1 MLFPTVD
8 FAIFFVLVFVGHW
21 LLNHQSHAWKWFMI
35 GASYVFYA
43 WWNWRFVFLLVGV
56 SFLAQTGA
64 TAVARTRSPRARLV
78 VNGIAV
84 AALLLPLAFFKYYG
98 FLAVNATNAL
108 ASLGIESSIPLIQ
121 VVLPVGISFF
131 TFMAIAY
138 VVDIY
143 RRDFELA
150 SWTDAFLY
158 LSFFPH
164 LVAGPIVRPNE
175 LIPQLRERRDE
186 RHVDVAGAA
195 WLILGGLFK
204 KVVVSSYLAA
214 QIVDPVFGDPAQRS
228 APDAFF
234 GILGYAI
241 VIYADFSGYT
251 DIAIGVAKLL
261 GFQFPRNFDRPYAA
275 LSIQD
280 FWRRW
285 HMTLSRWLRDYLYI
299 PLGGNRRGARRTD
312 VNIMMTMIL
321 GGLWHGAAWTFVFW
335 GAYHGGLLTTHR
347 WQARHGLAATKTTET
362 KAEETKAE
370 ETKAEETKAEETK
383 AEETKDGWLDILR
396 QRAAT
401 FALVCVGWVFFRA
414 DSMETAFSLL
424 RRLITGWWT
433 PSESLTPLVVF
444 TIAGMLALQFWPRG
458 FGLWLQS
465 GLSRLKPAPLGIVLA
480 LAMLVIVILGPSGVA
495 PFIYFRF

>member
-21 LLNHQSHAWKWFMI
+21 LLNHQSRAWKWFMI

-43 WWNWRFVFLLVGV
+43 WWNWRFVPLLVGV
-56 SFLAQTGA
+56 SLLAQTGA
-64 TAVARTRSPRARLV
+64 IAVARTHSPRARLV
-78 VNGIAV
+78 VNGIV
-84 AALLLPLAFFKYYG
+84 ITALLLPLAFFKYYG
-98 FLAVNATNAL
+98 FLAVNVTNVL
-108 ASLGIESSIPLIQ
+108 GSLGLESSIPLIQ

-138 VVDIY
+138 VVDVY
-143 RRDFELA
+143 RGDFEVA
-150 SWTDAFLY
+150 TWTDAFLY

-228 APDAFF
+228 APDALF

-275 LSIQD
+275 RSIQD

-299 PLGGNRRGARRTD
+299 PLGGNRRGERRTY
-312 VNIMMTMIL
+312 VNVMITMIL

-335 GAYHGGLLTTHR
+335 GAFHGGLLAAHQWR
-347 WQARHGLAATKTTET
+347 ARHAEADTNATGE
-362 KAEETKAE
+362 
-370 ETKAEETKAEETK
+370 
-383 AEETKDGWLDILR
+383 GRLDFMR

-424 RRLITGWWT
+424 GRLITGWWT

-444 TIAGMLALQFWPRG
+444 TIAGMLAMQFWPRG

-465 GLSRLKPAPLGIVLA
+465 GLSRLKPAPLGIVFALA
-480 LAMLVIVILGPSGVA
+480 LLVIVILGPSGVA
-495 PFIYFRF
+495 PFIYFQF

>member
-8 FAIFFVLVFVGHW
+8 FAIFFVLVFTGHW
-21 LLNHQSHAWKWFMI
+21 LLNHLSQPWKFLMI

-43 WWNWRFVFLLVGV
+43 WWDWRFVLLLVGV
-56 SFLAQTGA
+56 SLLAQAGA
-64 TAVARTRSPRARLV
+64 IAVARTRSPRARLV

-84 AALLLPLAFFKYYG
+84 ALLLVPLAFFKYYG
-98 FLAVNATNAL
+98 FFAVNVTNTL
-108 ASLGIESSIPLIQ
+108 ASLGMESSIPLIQ

-138 VVDIY
+138 VVDVY
-143 RRDFELA
+143 RGDFEVT
-150 SWTDAFLY
+150 SWTDTFLY

-164 LVAGPIVRPNE
+164 LVAGPIVRPSE
-175 LIPQLRERRDE
+175 LIPQLQERRDE
-186 RHVDVAGAA
+186 RHVDVSGAA

-214 QIVDPVFGDPAQRS
+214 QIVDPVFGDPARRS
-228 APDAFF
+228 APDALF

-275 LSIQD
+275 RSIQD

-299 PLGGNRRGARRTD
+299 PLGGNRRGERRTY
-312 VNIMMTMIL
+312 VNVMITMIL
-321 GGLWHGAAWTFVFW
+321 GGLWHGAAWTFVLW
-335 GAYHGGLLTTHR
+335 GAYHGAL
-347 WQARHGLAATKTTET
+347 LAAHQRGVRRREKERG
-362 KAEETKAE
+362 ERWI
-370 ETKAEETKAEETK
+370 
-383 AEETKDGWLDILR
+383 DDLR

-414 DSMETAFSLL
+414 DSMDTAFSLL
-424 RRLITGWWT
+424 RRLVSGWWT
-433 PSESLTPLVVF
+433 PSEFVTPLVVF
-444 TIAGMLALQFWPRG
+444 TIAGMLALQFSPRG
-458 FGLWLQS
+458 LGLWLQS
-465 GLSRLKPAPLGIVLA
+465 GLSRLKPAPLGIVFGLA
-480 LAMLVIVILGPSGVA
+480 LLVIVILGPAGVA
-495 PFIYFRF
+495 PFIYFQF

>member
-21 LLNHQSHAWKWFMI
+21 LFNHLAQPWKWFMI
-35 GASYVFYA
+35 AASYVFYA
-43 WWNWRFVFLLVGV
+43 WWDPRFVFLLIGV
-56 SFLAQTGA
+56 SVLAQLGA
-64 TAVARTRSPRARLV
+64 IAVSRTRSPRARLV

-84 AALLLPLAFFKYYG
+84 TTLLLPLAFFKYYG
-98 FLAVNATNAL
+98 FFAVNATNTLTAL
-108 ASLGIESSIPLIQ
+108 GMESSIPLIQ

-138 VVDIY
+138 VVDVF
-143 RRDFELA
+143 RGDFEVA
-150 SWTDAFLY
+150 TWTDTFLY

-164 LVAGPIVRPNE
+164 LVAGPIVRPAE

-214 QIVDPVFGDPAQRS
+214 QIVDPVFGDPFTRS
-228 APDAFF
+228 APDALFA
-234 GILGYAI
+234 IVGYAI

-261 GFQFPRNFDRPYAA
+261 GFRFPRNFDRPYAA
-275 LSIQD
+275 RSIQE

-299 PLGGNRRGARRTD
+299 PLGGNRRGTRRTLIN
-312 VNIMMTMIL
+312 VFLTMVL

-335 GAYHGGLLTTHR
+335 GAFHGGLLALHQWR
-347 WQARHGLAATKTTET
+347 
-362 KAEETKAE
+362 
-370 ETKAEETKAEETK
+370 
-383 AEETKDGWLDILR
+383 R
-396 QRAAT
+396 QRSPQSDEPRQERRLDDWGRCAAT
-401 FALVCVGWVFFRA
+401 FGLVCVGWVFFRA
-414 DSMETAFSLL
+414 DSLETAFALI
-424 RRLITGWWT
+424 RRLFSGWFT
-433 PSESLTPLVVF
+433 PTEFVNPVVV
-444 TIAGMLALQFWPRG
+444 LAIVGTLSLQFLPRG

-465 GLSRLKPAPLGIVLA
+465 GLSRLKPVPLGVVLG
-480 LAMLVIVILGPSGVA
+480 LTLLVIVILGPPGVA
-495 PFIYFRF
+495 PFIYFQF

>member
-21 LLNHQSHAWKWFMI
+21 LLNHQSRAWKWFMI

-56 SFLAQTGA
+56 SLLAQMGA
-64 TAVARTRSPRARLV
+64 IAVTRTRSPRARLV

-84 AALLLPLAFFKYYG
+84 SALLLPLAFFKYYG
-98 FLAVNATNAL
+98 FLAVNVTNVL
-108 ASLGIESSIPLIQ
+108 GSLGLESSIPLIQ

-138 VVDIY
+138 VVDVY
-143 RRDFELA
+143 RGDFEVA

-228 APDAFF
+228 APDALF

-275 LSIQD
+275 RSIQD

-299 PLGGNRRGARRTD
+299 PLGGNRRGERRTY
-312 VNIMMTMIL
+312 VNVMITMIL

-335 GAYHGGLLTTHR
+335 GAFHGGLLAAHQWR
-347 WQARHGLAATKTTET
+347 ARHAEADT
-362 KAEETKAE
+362 KATGE
-370 ETKAEETKAEETK
+370 
-383 AEETKDGWLDILR
+383 GRLDFMR

-424 RRLITGWWT
+424 GRLITGWWT
-433 PSESLTPLVVF
+433 PNESLTPLVVF
-444 TIAGMLALQFWPRG
+444 TIAGMLAMQFWPRG

-465 GLSRLKPAPLGIVLA
+465 GLSRLKPAPLGIVFALA
-480 LAMLVIVILGPSGVA
+480 LLVIVILGPSGVA
-495 PFIYFRF
+495 PFIYFQF

>member
-21 LLNHQSHAWKWFMI
+21 LLNHRSRAWKWFMI

-64 TAVARTRSPRARLV
+64 IAVARTRSPRSKLV
-78 VNGIAV
+78 VNGIAI

-98 FLAVNATNAL
+98 FFAVNVTNAF
-108 ASLGIESSIPLIQ
+108 ASLGLESSIPLIQ

-138 VVDIY
+138 VVDVY
-143 RRDFELA
+143 RGDFEVA

-204 KVVVSSYLAA
+204 KVVVSSYLAT

-228 APDAFF
+228 APDALF

-261 GFQFPRNFDRPYAA
+261 GFQFPRNFDRPYSAR
-275 LSIQD
+275 SIQD

-299 PLGGNRRGARRTD
+299 PLGGNRRGERRTY
-312 VNIMMTMIL
+312 VNIMITMIL
-321 GGLWHGAAWTFVFW
+321 GGLWHGAAWTFVLW
-335 GAYHGGLLTTHR
+335 GAYHGGLLTAHQWR
-347 WQARHGLAATKTTET
+347 ARQGAAKP
-362 KAEETKAE
+362 KAEETNE
-370 ETKAEETKAEETK
+370 E
-383 AEETKDGWLDILR
+383 WLEGLR

-433 PSESLTPLVVF
+433 PSESLTPLVVI
-444 TIAGMLALQFWPRG
+444 TIVGMLALQFWPRG

-480 LAMLVIVILGPSGVA
+480 LAMLAIVILGPSGVA
-495 PFIYFRF
+495 PFIYFQF

>member
-43 WWNWRFVFLLVGV
+43 WWNWRFVFLLAGV

-64 TAVARTRSPRARLV
+64 IAVARTRSPRARLV

-98 FLAVNATNAL
+98 FLAVNVTNAF
-108 ASLGIESSIPLIQ
+108 ASLGLESTIPLIQ

-143 RRDFELA
+143 RGDFEVA

-175 LIPQLRERRDE
+175 LIPQLQERRDE
-186 RHVDVAGAA
+186 RHVDVAGAS

-204 KVVVSSYLAA
+204 KVVVSSYLTT

-228 APDAFF
+228 APDALF

-275 LSIQD
+275 RSIQE

-299 PLGGNRRGARRTD
+299 PLGGNRRGGRRTYL
-312 VNIMMTMIL
+312 NIMITMVL

-335 GAYHGGLLTTHR
+335 GAYHGGLLTAHQWR
-347 WQARHGLAATKTTET
+347 ARRGTADTKVEDT
-362 KAEETKAE
+362 KAGEKEE
-370 ETKAEETKAEETK
+370 
-383 AEETKDGWLDILR
+383 GWLEGLR

-424 RRLITGWWT
+424 RRLLTGWWT
-433 PSESLTPLVVF
+433 PSESLTPLVVI

-480 LAMLVIVILGPSGVA
+480 LAMLAIVILGPSGVA
-495 PFIYFRF
+495 PFIYFQF

>member
-21 LLNHQSHAWKWFMI
+21 LLNHQSRAWKWFMI

-56 SFLAQTGA
+56 SLLAQMGA
-64 TAVARTRSPRARLV
+64 IAVTRTRSPRARLV

-84 AALLLPLAFFKYYG
+84 SALLLPLVFFKFYG
-98 FLAVNATNAL
+98 FLAVNVTNVL
-108 ASLGIESSIPLIQ
+108 GSLGLESSIPLIQ

-138 VVDIY
+138 VVDVY
-143 RRDFELA
+143 RGDFEVA
-150 SWTDAFLY
+150 TWTDAFLY

-228 APDAFF
+228 APDALF

-275 LSIQD
+275 RSIQD

-299 PLGGNRRGARRTD
+299 PLGGNRRGERRTY
-312 VNIMMTMIL
+312 VNVMITMIL

-335 GAYHGGLLTTHR
+335 GAFHGGLLAAHQWR
-347 WQARHGLAATKTTET
+347 ARHGEADT
-362 KAEETKAE
+362 KATGE
-370 ETKAEETKAEETK
+370 
-383 AEETKDGWLDILR
+383 GRLDFMR

-424 RRLITGWWT
+424 GRLITGWWT

-444 TIAGMLALQFWPRG
+444 TIAGMLAMQFWPRG

-465 GLSRLKPAPLGIVLA
+465 GLSRLKPAPLGIVFALA
-480 LAMLVIVILGPSGVA
+480 LLVIVILGPSGVA
-495 PFIYFRF
+495 PFIYFQF